1 MAALAAE
8 HPGFAD
14 FAESGLVGAGAD
26 KSAWKMMEAGYPVE
40 LIHFHNYT
48 PQAAAVKEKMLEL
61 GRVLVAHQKPL
72 KLYLVPFGD
81 VQAELVKTVPADVRM
96 IVYRRFML
104 RIAGVI
110 AKKAKAKGFVTGDSL
125 AQVASQTLDNMYVI
139 NEASPLFVHRPLLG
153 FDKREIIDLAKAL
166 GTYEISIRPYSDCC
180 TYMLAEHPQTHARLE
195 EILAIEKAL
204 PVKKLVA
211 AAAKKVEVVSFK

>member
-1 MAALAAE
+1 MKRPKLLALI
-8 HPGFAD
+8 
-14 FAESGLVGAGAD
+14 SGGID
-26 KSAWKMMEAGYPVE
+26 SPMSAWKMMKAGYPVE

-61 GRVLVAHQKPL
+61 GKILSAHQRPL
-72 KLYLVPFGD
+72 KLYLVPFQD

-180 TYMLAEHPQTHARLE
+180 TYMLAEHPQTHAKLE
-195 EILAIEKAL
+195 EILAIEKRL

>member
-1 MAALAAE
+1 MNMKKPKLLALV
-8 HPGFAD
+8 
-14 FAESGLVGAGAD
+14 SGGIDSPVA
-26 KSAWKMMEAGYPVE
+26 AWKMMNAGYPVE

-48 PQAAAVKEKMLEL
+48 PQAAAVKGKMESIAK
-61 GRVLVAHQKPL
+61 VLSAHQKPL
-72 KLYLVPFGD
+72 KLWLVPFQE
-81 VQAELVKTVPADVRM
+81 VQVELVRTVPADVRM

-104 RIAGVI
+104 RIAGLV

-139 NEASPLFVHRPLLG
+139 NEASPLPVHRPLVG
-153 FDKREIIDLAKAL
+153 FDKQEIVALAKRL
-166 GTYEISIRPYSDCC
+166 GTFEISIRPYSDCC

-195 EILAIEKAL
+195 DILAVEKQL

-211 AAAKKVEVVSFK
+211 AAAKKVEIVNFK

>member
-1 MAALAAE
+1 MPKKQKLLALI
-8 HPGFAD
+8 
-14 FAESGLVGAGAD
+14 SGGIDSPV
-26 KSAWKMMEAGYPVE
+26 SAWKMMKAGHPIE

-61 GRVLVAHQKPL
+61 GRILVQHQKPL
-72 KLYLVPFGD
+72 KLYLIPFQE

-139 NEASPLFVHRPLLG
+139 NEASPLPVHRPLVG
-153 FDKREIIDLAKAL
+153 FDKQQIINLAKQL

-180 TYMLAEHPQTHARLE
+180 TFMLAEHPQTHARLADV
-195 EILAIEKAL
+195 LALEKRL

-211 AAAKKVEVVSFK
+211 AAAKKAEVVSFK

>member
-1 MAALAAE
+1 MKKPKLLALI
-8 HPGFAD
+8 
-14 FAESGLVGAGAD
+14 SGGIDSPV
-26 KSAWKMMEAGYPVE
+26 SAWKMMKAGHPIE

-61 GRVLVAHQKPL
+61 GRVLVTHQKPL
-72 KLYLVPFGD
+72 KLWLVPFQE
-81 VQAELVKTVPADVRM
+81 VQVELVKTVPADVRM

-104 RIAGVI
+104 RIAGVV
-110 AKKAKAKGFVTGDSL
+110 AKKAKAKGFVTGESL

-139 NEASPLFVHRPLLG
+139 NDAAPLFVHRPLVG
-153 FDKREIIDLAKAL
+153 FDKQEIINLAKAL

-180 TYMLAEHPQTHARLE
+180 TYMLAEHPQTHAKLE
-195 EILAIEKAL
+195 EILEIEKQL
-204 PVKKLVA
+204 PVKKLVT